1 MQSEEEGVISFEAL
15 GQAIL
20 EAATEALGQG
30 ANVVAA
36 RAKSLAPVRRLF
48 SDGGYNIRFK
58 MASEIEA
65 SRGARDNAFRAGG
78 PPTVVQPEDPGTAR
92 TITGKRPPV
101 HWRERRLGAASRLLA
116 DYDQEMSRRKAGF
129 LAQPTFLT
137 RRGAS
142 EVRTKRA
149 TFATFQHLN
158 VGGRLRGEIHATAP
172 TLAGSRAEAW
182 VISPT
187 RYAKYQ
193 EFGTRHN
200 AAHPFLRPAAAES
213 RGEIVSRIAAAVT
226 EAART
231 GTGKAE
237 IEIVVRL

>member
-1 MQSEEEGVISFEAL
+1 MISFEEI

-20 EAATEALGQG
+20 EAATEALGEG
-30 ANVVAA
+30 ANIVAA
-36 RAKSLAPVRRLF
+36 RAKSLAPVRRAF
-48 SDGGYNIRFK
+48 TDGGYAIRFK
-58 MASEIEA
+58 SMAEIEGA
-65 SRGARDNAFRAGG
+65 RGSRDNAFRAGS
-78 PPTVVQPEDPGTAR
+78 PPTVVQPEDPASAR

-101 HWRERRLGAASRLLA
+101 HWRERRTSAASHLLTL
-116 DYDQEMSRRKAGF
+116 YDQEMSRRKAGF

-149 TFATFQHLN
+149 VFASWQHLK
-158 VGGRLRGEIHATAP
+158 VGGRLRGEIHAIAP
-172 TLAGSRAEAW
+172 TLAGNRAEAW

-213 RGEIVSRIAAAVT
+213 RAEVVSRIAAAVT
-226 EAART
+226 GAART
-231 GTGKAE
+231 GSGKME
-237 IEIVVRL
+237 IEIMVRL

>member
-1 MQSEEEGVISFEAL
+1 MISFEEL

-20 EAATEALGQG
+20 EAATEALGEG
-30 ANVVAA
+30 ANIVAL
-36 RAKSLAPVRRLF
+36 RAKSLAPVRKIF
-48 SDGGYNIRFK
+48 SDGGSSIRFK
-58 MASEIEA
+58 MVSEIEE
-65 SRGARDNAFRAGG
+65 SRGARDNAFRAGS
-78 PPTVVQPEDPGTAR
+78 PPTVVQPEDPTTAR

-101 HWRERRLGAASRLLA
+101 HWRERRLGAASRLLVA
-116 DYDQEMSRRKAGF
+116 YEAEMQARRRGYPAMK
-129 LAQPTFLT
+129 TMLT

-149 TFATFQHLN
+149 VFATFQHLN

-213 RGEIVSRIAAAVT
+213 RAEVVSRIAAAVT
-226 EAART
+226 GAART
-231 GTGKAE
+231 GSGKME

>member
-1 MQSEEEGVISFEAL
+1 MINFEEL

-20 EAATEALGQG
+20 EAAAESLGEG
-30 ANVVAA
+30 AHIVAA
-36 RAKSLAPVRRLF
+36 RAKSLAPVRRIF
-48 SDGGYNIRFK
+48 SDGGPSIRPK
-58 MASEIEA
+58 TMVEINDA
-65 SRGARDNAFRAGG
+65 RQGRDNAFRAGS
-78 PPTVVQPEDPGTAR
+78 PPTVVQPEDPFTAR

-101 HWRERRLGAASRLLA
+101 HWRERRVGAATRLLA
-116 DYDQEMSRRKAGF
+116 DYDAEMGRRKAGF

-149 TFATFQHLN
+149 VFATFQHLN

-213 RGEIVSRIAAAVT
+213 RAEVVSRIAAAVT
-226 EAART
+226 EAGRT
-231 GTGKAE
+231 SSGKAE